1 MTTIETLCNM
11 IVLAVC
17 LKGTLF
23 GRQIVLS
30 IHQKMDKE
38 NSPGQNFR
46 TAPYYI
52 KHSVLEQ
59 SKQWQIQYIAIGKT
73 DLFNNSMGLCGNFI
87 QLNKSSEY
95 FDILLKKSY
104 VLLPPFIWPLS
115 VAWVLRN
122 SFSGPVQLNIIV
134 ELASNGV
141 PQIGFLN
148 GYSSRR
154 TWEMRYSRTSIIRT
168 FRLSGLFLWSRFFHE
183 Y

>member
-1 MTTIETLCNM
+1 MNISYASTFRHHLDSLPSNSIKLVFLWSKISSMTTIETLCNM
-11 IVLAVC
+11 IVLAVR

-38 NSPGQNFR
+38 NWPGQNFR

-87 QLNKSSEY
+87 HLNKSSEY

-134 ELASNGV
+134 ELG
-141 PQIGFLN
+141 
-148 GYSSRR
+148 
-154 TWEMRYSRTSIIRT
+154 
-168 FRLSGLFLWSRFFHE
+168 
-183 Y
+183 